1 MFMFMPVCHSFLLWF
16 CQYKKLFNRIDSG
29 VFNEHELHLFEE
41 MLEQHLNF
49 ILFRKSKGIISSR
62 QIGLNTPLPP
72 QKQKKQNK
80 TKQKNQKH
88 RCWKLFSKILLDI

>member
-16 CQYKKLFNRIDSG
+16 CKYKKLFNRIGSG

-62 QIGLNTPLPP
+62 QIGQKPPPPPP
-72 QKQKKQNK
+72 QKKKK
-80 TKQKNQKH
+80 KNRNIAVENSSLKY
-88 RCWKLFSKILLDI
+88 C